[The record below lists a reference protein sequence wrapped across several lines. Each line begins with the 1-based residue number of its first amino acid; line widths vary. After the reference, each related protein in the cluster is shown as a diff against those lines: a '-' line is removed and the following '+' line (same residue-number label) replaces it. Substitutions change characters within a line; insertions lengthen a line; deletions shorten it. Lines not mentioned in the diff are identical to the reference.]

1 MHDKVTPTTYKSFCD
16 AARDA
21 LQEENDLLLNE
32 TLPRLEAED
41 CRWHPNGFAVFHID
55 DHHKLGQLRLH
66 IWPSSPRVVRPG
78 APPIH
83 SHVWHLCS
91 RVLVGTYTET
101 LYEEIHG
108 AAVEAAQEYRSADI
122 DYLVNRN
129 SFGPSK
135 TSLLRPTSVV
145 SVSAGQFHVV
155 EAGIP
160 HETLIETEAFVATLM
175 IASHPKIQNATVYS
189 ASQIASSSYDRPSV
203 SQQEKLTMLNLLNQE
218 LARSVV

>member
-1 MHDKVTPTTYKSFCD
+1 MEDKATATTFIEFCD

-21 LQEENDLLLNE
+21 LQEESDRLLDM
-32 TLPRLEAED
+32 TLPRLKTEE

-66 IWPSSPRVVRPG
+66 IWPNSPRVLRPD

-91 RVLVGTYTET
+91 QVLVGTYSET
-101 LYEEIHG
+101 LFEEIQG
-108 AAVEAAQEYRSADI
+108 PGLEVQEYQSADI
-122 DYLVNRN
+122 DYLVDRN
-129 SFGPSK
+129 SFGPTK
-135 TSLLRPTSVV
+135 TSLIRPTSTVT
-145 SVSAGQFHVV
+145 VSAGQLHVV

-160 HETLIETEAFVATLM
+160 HETQIQSEAFVATLM
-175 IASHPKIQNATVYS
+175 IASHPRMQKATVYS
-189 ASQIASSSYDRPSV
+189 DSQIASNSYDRPLV
-203 SQQEKLTMLNLLNQE
+203 PQEEKLTMLNTLNQE